1 MEKILFSDIKINDG
15 FWKIKQD
22 MVKDSTVEAVYNRF
36 SDTHRFDALS
46 CTWKEGEPDM
56 PHIFWDSDV
65 AKWIEG
71 VSYILK
77 EKRNEKL
84 EAIID
89 DAVDKI
95 VKNSDENGYFNSH
108 FLVTEQNERFKDRT
122 CHELYCAGHLMEAA
136 CAYYDATGKDK
147 FLKAMCRFADYIEK
161 VFKIEKSTAFRT
173 PGHPEIE
180 LALVRLY
187 ETTGEKRYLELS
199 KFFIDEHGLGKDDS
213 DKTYEFANKLYNQ
226 DEMPLRERT
235 TAEGHCVRALY
246 LFCGMADIAEKY
258 NDTELLNACK
268 RVFDDMTKKK
278 MYITGGF
285 GSTHMGEAFS
295 IPFYLPN
302 RTAYTETCAAIA
314 MALFCKR
321 MQALDKNSRYA
332 DIAEKVIYNGFL
344 SGVSMNGKGFFYENP
359 LEIDIDFNDINPSTK
374 DKERF
379 PITQR
384 KEVFDCSCCP
394 PNVVRFIPSI
404 AELMYNYDSEAIYV
418 QQYINSQAECGNI
431 KINQTTNYPVD
442 GIINIKCEA
451 PQKYI
456 ALRIPCWCKSFSV
469 NADYTLKN
477 GYAFIKLSGKSE
489 IELKLDMPVTCVKS
503 NKRVHENAG
512 RIAILRGP
520 VVYCAESVDNFKDL
534 KTVIVDTAAGFGLGD
549 SEFILPSITAHAYK
563 EKDSSELYSVIG
575 DDYEE
580 TTLKLIPYYAFANR
594 GDAEMLVWF
603 LAKRQ

>member
-1 MEKILFSDIKINDG
+1 MEKINFSNIEIKDG

-22 MVKDSTVEAVYNRF
+22 MVKSSTVKAVYDRF
-36 SDTHRFDALS
+36 YDTHRFDALS
-46 CTWKEGEPDM
+46 CTWKEGDPNM

-77 EKRNEKL
+77 EERNEKL

-95 VKNSDENGYFNSH
+95 VKNSDENGYFNSYY
-108 FLVTEQNERFKDRT
+108 LVADQDQRFKNRD

-147 FLKAMCRFADYIEK
+147 FLKAMCKYADYIEK
-161 VFKIEKSTAFRT
+161 VFKIDNSAAFAT
-173 PGHPEIE
+173 PGHPEVE

-187 ETTGEKRYLELS
+187 ETTGEKRYLDLS
-199 KFFIDEHGLGKDDS
+199 KYFIDEHGLGKDDA
-213 DKTYEFANKLYNQ
+213 DRTYNFANKLYNQ
-226 DEMPLRERT
+226 DEMPLRKRT
-235 TAEGHCVRALY
+235 TAEGHCVRAIY

-258 NDTELLNACK
+258 GDTELLDACR
-268 RVFDDMTKKK
+268 RVFDDMVEKK
-278 MYITGGF
+278 MYITGGL
-285 GSTHMGEAFS
+285 GSTHLGEAFS
-295 IPFYLPN
+295 LPYHLPN

-321 MQALDKNSRYA
+321 MQALDINSKYA
-332 DIAEKVIYNGFL
+332 DAAEKVIYNGFL
-344 SGVSMNGKGFFYENP
+344 SGVSMDGKGFFYENP
-359 LEIDIDFNDINPSTK
+359 LEIDLEFNNPNPSTHT
-374 DKERF
+374 KERF

-404 AELMYNYDSEAIYV
+404 ADLMYNYDNETIYV
-418 QQYINSQAECGNI
+418 HQYINSAAEHGEI
-431 KINQTTNYPVD
+431 KISQETAYPAD
-442 GIINIKCEA
+442 GLIKIRCTA

-456 ALRIPCWCKSFSV
+456 ALRIPDWCENFEI
-469 NADYTLKN
+469 NADYEIKN
-477 GYAFIKLSGKSE
+477 GYAYVELSEGKE
-489 IELKLDMPVTCVKS
+489 ITLKLDMPVVCIKS

-512 RIAILRGP
+512 RIAVMRGP
-520 VVYCAESVDNFKDL
+520 LVYCGESVDNCSDL
-534 KTVIVDTAAGFGLGD
+534 QTVMIDTSAPFELAD
-549 SEFILPSITAHAYK
+549 SEFILPSITAHAYAEK
-563 EKDSSELYSVIG
+563 ESEKLYSPIG
-575 DDYEE
+575 DDYEK

-594 GDAEMLVWF
+594 GDSDMVVWF
-603 LAKRQ
+603 LRK